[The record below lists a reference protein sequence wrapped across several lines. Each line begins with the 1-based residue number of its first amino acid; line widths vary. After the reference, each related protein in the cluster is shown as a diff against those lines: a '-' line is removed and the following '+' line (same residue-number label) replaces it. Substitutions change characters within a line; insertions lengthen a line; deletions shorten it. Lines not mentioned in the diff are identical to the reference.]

1 MANTIQ
7 ARKRARQADK
17 RRDHNA
23 ALRSAMRTSI
33 KKVVKAVE
41 QKDKSGAQAA
51 FRQAVSLIDKVEQK
65 GVIHRNNA
73 ARHKSRLNAR
83 VRALA

>member
-1 MANTIQ
+1 MANTAQ

-17 RRDHNA
+17 HRDHNA

-41 QKDKSGAQAA
+41 QKDKNGAQEA